1 MLGGAWVGVVVVG
14 VAFGV
19 GFLVFFGFGGGG
31 TYGAWPVDGASP
43 STLAAG
49 GKVSEGRPS
58 STADMIARQV

>member
-1 MLGGAWVGVVVVG
+1 MVGVGVG
-14 VAFGV
+14 FGV

-31 TYGAWPVDGASP
+31 AYGAWPVAGASP

-49 GKVSEGRPS
+49 GKVSEGCPS